1 MIRLFYLICLAL
13 YLPIAANAQTYSVD
27 GIRSNV
33 VIDVR
38 TPEEFASEH
47 INGAI
52 NIPYDQIE
60 ARRSALDKV
69 KKDENILVYC
79 RSGRRSEIAR
89 QSLQKLGFK
98 NVQNGGG
105 IDGLMAKIKTCKAA
119 TSC

>member
-13 YLPIAANAQTYSVD
+13 CLSFAANAQTYSLD

-33 VIDVR
+33 IIDVR
-38 TPEEFASEH
+38 TPEEFASGH
-47 INGAI
+47 LDGAI

-60 ARRSALDKV
+60 AKRAALDKV

-79 RSGRRSEIAR
+79 RSGRRSEIAK
-89 QSLQKLGFK
+89 QSLNKLGFK

-105 IDGLMAKIKTCKAA
+105 FDGLMAKIKSCKPAA
-119 TSC
+119 NC